1 MASKIDKLI
10 GRLAT
15 RSNCTGKAVISLNM
29 GGEER
34 LKNEICKLIT
44 VDEVIQILLDYNLEC
59 FDLPEIATKI
69 TELMKK

>member
-1 MASKIDKLI
+1 MNKIDKLI

-34 LKNEICKLIT
+34 LKNEIYKLIEKNK
-44 VDEVIQILLDYNLEC
+44 VINILRDYLSDEILINHLAE
-59 FDLPEIATKI
+59 EII
-69 TELMKK
+69 ELIKK